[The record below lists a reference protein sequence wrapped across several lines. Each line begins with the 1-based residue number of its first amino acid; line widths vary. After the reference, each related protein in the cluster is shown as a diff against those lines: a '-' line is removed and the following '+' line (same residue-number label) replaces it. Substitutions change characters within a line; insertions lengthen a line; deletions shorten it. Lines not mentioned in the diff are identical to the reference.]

1 MHEVCA
7 ITRSR
12 RRRALP
18 GKPRTAPARERRRR
32 RPTRPSRTNGCPAQN
47 PMRAVRTE
55 EISGRTHIYGY
66 EERNNGDEMSVN
78 VVRRRTRNE

>member
-1 MHEVCA
+1 
-7 ITRSR
+7 
-12 RRRALP
+12 
-18 GKPRTAPARERRRR
+18 
-32 RPTRPSRTNGCPAQN
+32 
-47 PMRAVRTE
+47 MRAVRTE